1 MVTSLGVW
9 LNQQNVPD
17 LFMVNAC
24 IYKIDLLL
32 LLSKYLCQLSLYRL
46 AITCQPFLLPILRHL
61 GLKMC
66 RKYAYLCLVYMSRMR
81 AASQI
86 YKNSL
91 KIQKDSSYIRP
102 SISGADSSWI
112 QHSTD
117 NQHSEQEAT
126 KFEDNP
132 GNSDDEDDEKHLNV

>member
-1 MVTSLGVW
+1 
-9 LNQQNVPD
+9 
-17 LFMVNAC
+17 
-24 IYKIDLLL
+24 
-32 LLSKYLCQLSLYRL
+32 
-46 AITCQPFLLPILRHL
+46 
-61 GLKMC
+61 
-66 RKYAYLCLVYMSRMR
+66 MSRMR

-112 QHSTD
+112 QHLTD